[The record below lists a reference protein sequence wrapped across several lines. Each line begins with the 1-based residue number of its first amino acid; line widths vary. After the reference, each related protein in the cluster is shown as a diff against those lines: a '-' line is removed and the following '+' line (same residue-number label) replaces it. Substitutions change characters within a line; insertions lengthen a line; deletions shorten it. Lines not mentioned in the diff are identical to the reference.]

1 MMSNNNLST
10 RIAELIQ
17 DFVKGSEADSLNLR
31 QLAAAKNV
39 LPLVWDMG
47 GVFTINPHEEVV
59 SFAWD
64 KWDDPRVESDLR
76 LRNNALF
83 GGSKKYHELE
93 SLIQKPEDARV
104 CPHCGGTGLDPNAE
118 KLNTDAIVC
127 YCGGLGWIP

>member
-1 MMSNNNLST
+1 MMSDNNLPT
-10 RIAELIQ
+10 RITELIE

-47 GVFTINPHEEVV
+47 GVFTINPNGEIV

-64 KWDDPRVESDLR
+64 KRDDPRVESDLR

-83 GGSKKYHELE
+83 GGSKKYPELE
-93 SLIQKPEDARV
+93 SLIEKPENVRV
-104 CPHCGGTGLDPNAE
+104 CPHCGGTGIDSYAE